1 MTLLIPTLFA
11 LTGCEGQAPQQASAP
26 QDPCPEISLEGL
38 PGQYLKWSAG
48 TADHTRRI
56 EIRNDGGT
64 WEGWYVGGGFTKKRM
79 AGQQRADDVAFT
91 EVLTEADEARFQQ
104 GARDKT
110 RLYFQP
116 FKKKC
121 TIRVVEARVKVSE
134 GKETEQQ
141 QGAGFQEYVA
151 LPEQYTFTFRP
162 ADETLF
168 VGKAAKDAKVAAA
181 QIARSGTAEP
191 AHDLGEAIPVGLW
204 TEAAADGGEGCTFS
218 MDLYFDDQP
227 VKDKQA
233 VAVETVKD
241 GQRHWYTEWFAPYSG
256 NHIFEM
262 YRYRSCG
269 GGERELIAVAAL
281 EAILQ

>member
-1 MTLLIPTLFA
+1 VTLLFSSLLA
-11 LTGCEGQAPQQASAP
+11 LTACDTQTADQAPAAAE
-26 QDPCPEISLEGL
+26 DPCPDISMEGL
-38 PGQYLKWSAG
+38 PGQYLKWAG

-64 WEGWYVGGGFTKKRM
+64 WEAWFVDGGFTKKRM
-79 AGQQRADDVAFT
+79 SGAQRADDVAFT
-91 EVLTEADEARFQQ
+91 EVLSDADEARYQS

-121 TIRVVEARVKVSE
+121 TLRVIQAKVKMTD
-134 GKETEQQ
+134 GKESEQQ

-168 VGKAAKDAKVAAA
+168 LGKAAADEKVAAA
-181 QIARSGTAEP
+181 QLARSGTAEP
-191 AHDLGEAIPVGLW
+191 ATDLGEAIPVGLW
-204 TEAAADGGEGCTFS
+204 TDAAADGADDCTYS
-218 MDLYFDDQP
+218 MDLFFDDQP
-227 VKDKQA
+227 VEGKQD
-233 VAVETVKD
+233 VAVTTVEN
-241 GQRHWYTEWFAPYSG
+241 GRRHWYAEWFAPYSG

-262 YRYRSCG
+262 YRYKTCG
-269 GGERELIAVAAL
+269 GKKDLIAVAAI
-281 EAILQ
+281 EAILN

>member
-1 MTLLIPTLFA
+1 MTLLFSSLLA
-11 LTGCEGQAPQQASAP
+11 LTACDSQTATEAPEATA
-26 QDPCPEISLEGL
+26 DPCPDISLEGL
-38 PGQYLKWSAG
+38 PGQYLKWSG

-64 WEGWYVGGGFTKKRM
+64 WEGWFVDGGFTKKRM
-79 AGQQRADDVAFT
+79 SGTQRTDDVAFT
-91 EVLTEADEARFQQ
+91 EVLSDADEARFQS

-121 TIRVVEARVKVSE
+121 TIRVVQAKVKMTD
-134 GKETEQQ
+134 GQETEQQ

-168 VGKAAKDAKVAAA
+168 LGRAASDEKIAAA
-181 QIARSGTAEP
+181 QLARSGTAEP
-191 AHDLGEAIPVGLW
+191 ATDLGEAIPVGLW
-204 TEAAADGGEGCTFS
+204 TDAAADGADDCTYS
-218 MDLYFDDQP
+218 MDLFFDDQP
-227 VKDKQA
+227 VEGKTD
-233 VAVETVKD
+233 VPVTTVKN
-241 GQRHWYTEWFAPYSG
+241 GRRHWYAEWFAPYSG

-262 YRYRSCG
+262 YRYKTCG
-269 GGERELIAVAAL
+269 GSKDLIAVAAI
-281 EAILQ
+281 EAILN